1 MSLATLFE
9 KIALRALAGGEYE
22 SLRLRAYF
30 VRKYGIE
37 IGLYSY
43 GCFDRWRIPPRTR
56 IGRYC
61 SFAKTTR
68 ILDADHPI
76 DALTTHPFLYA
87 ARFGVVDRD
96 AVDPAPTV
104 VEDDAWFGHNVTITP
119 GCKFIGRGAVIGAG
133 AVVTKDVPRYAVM
146 AGVPAKRI
154 GARFDEATAAAIEA
168 SQWWLLDK
176 AGLKALLERNRDFVM
191 RPSAEAAMQSHATAM
206 PSTPRRQDPAF

>member
-1 MSLATLFE
+1 MSLSTLFE
-9 KIALRALAGGEYE
+9 KIALRALAGREYE

-30 VRKYGIE
+30 ARKYGME

-43 GCFDRWRIPPRTR
+43 GCFDRWRIPPGTR

-76 DALTTHPFLYA
+76 GALTTHPFLYD
-87 ARFGVVDRD
+87 ARFGVVDHG
-96 AVDPAPTV
+96 AVAPAPIV
-104 VEDDAWFGHNVTITP
+104 VEDDVWFGHNVTVTP
-119 GCKFIGRGAVIGAG
+119 GCKFIGRGAVVGAG

-154 GARFDEATAAAIEA
+154 GARFDAATAAAVEA

-176 AGLKALLERNRDFVM
+176 AGLKALLERDRDFVT
-191 RPSAEAAMQSHATAM
+191 RPSAAAAQPLPAEEA
-206 PSTPRRQDPAF
+206 P